1 MAKAKAA
8 PKLVEAQLQAAP
20 SKMKPGKA
28 SRRVRSRF
36 IVLYGAPKC
45 RKTSSASTL
54 NPARTKWII
63 SDSNTIATLVALNR
77 LPPDENIYEVTSV
90 PQGRE
95 VIEEAI
101 GICESADGPEALG
114 VDTFVVDSGTAFS
127 DWHQQDI
134 ARMTGQRFMGD
145 NSKNNG
151 WQQFNAEF
159 GQFLD
164 SLATLSK
171 HVNVVLICHA
181 KEKADLSKGEWAG
194 LNLSPQMSLRAAR
207 GANWVLYQTCRDLVV
222 DENQK
227 EDAFIQ
233 NVVVERD
240 GTRKG
245 KEVVIN
251 TMTAG
256 VWIASVNARKLKAEE
271 PGDLQALLE
280 KEGLL

>member
-8 PKLVEAQLQAAP
+8 LAVVKADP

-28 SRRVRSRF
+28 SRRVKTRF
-36 IVLYGAPKC
+36 IILYGAPKA
-45 RKTSSASTL
+45 RKTTSASTL
-54 NPARTKWII
+54 NPARTKWVI
-63 SDSNTIATLVALNR
+63 SDSNSIPTLTALDR
-77 LPPDENIYEVTSV
+77 LPPDENIYEVTSLHEA
-90 PQGRE
+90 RE
-95 VIEEAI
+95 IVEEAI
-101 GICESADGPEALG
+101 NLCETEGAEALG
-114 VDTFVVDSGTAFS
+114 ADSFVFDSGTAFS
-127 DWHQQDI
+127 DWHQQDV
-134 ARMTGQRFMGD
+134 AKMSGQRFMGD

-164 SLATLSK
+164 SLAILSK

-194 LNLSPQMSLRAAR
+194 LNLSPQMALKAGRL
-207 GANWVLYQTCRDLVV
+207 GNWVLYQTCRDLVV
-222 DENQK
+222 DEKQK

-233 NVVVERD
+233 NIVVERD

-256 VWIASVNARKLKAEE
+256 VWIASVNARHLKPEE